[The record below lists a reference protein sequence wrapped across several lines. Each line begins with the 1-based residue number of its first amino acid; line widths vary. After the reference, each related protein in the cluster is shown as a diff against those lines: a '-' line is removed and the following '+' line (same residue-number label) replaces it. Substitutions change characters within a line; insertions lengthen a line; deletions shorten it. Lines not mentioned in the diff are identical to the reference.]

1 VATTD
6 FRPPNPAEGY
16 HKVRTTRRFRYL
28 VQDPAHTLRVT
39 WITQDLACPA
49 CAIDAGLLLVLDEVA
64 GDGMVHVTC
73 PAGHQW
79 ADPRVDRH
87 HFAAYSRLTGFV
99 TPDPDWVWVL
109 EAGFGEEP
117 PPPIDIAHDLAA
129 GWGYAAKKAR
139 QAAKAKVKG
148 TVRREARRA
157 RKAAADAAKAPLR
170 AARSRKAG
178 PDNDQAAK
186 AEPSPP
192 TPSVAK
198 YRKALGIPAPER
210 GPRCLVCEDT
220 GRIPGTP
227 ITCTE
232 CDGPAAAAMAA
243 AERRAARARNPKPP
257 KPPKPPKYR

>member
-16 HKVRTTRRFRYL
+16 HKVRAARRFRYL

-49 CAIDAGLLLVLDEVA
+49 CAVDAGLLLVLDEVA

-129 GWGYAAKKAR
+129 GWGYAAKRAR
-139 QAAKAKVKG
+139 SAAKAKVKG
-148 TVRREARRA
+148 TVRRETRKARRA
-157 RKAAADAAKAPLR
+157 VANTAKAPVDALR
-170 AARSRKAG
+170 SAWKRQAG
-178 PDNDQAAK
+178 PAPE
-186 AEPSPP
+186 AEPEPEEEP
-192 TPSVAK
+192 YPDIPSVAK
-198 YRKALGIPAPER
+198 YRKAYGMEPARR

-243 AERRAARARNPKPP
+243 AERRAARARNS
-257 KPPKPPKYR
+257 R